1 MSEIWMKCEWNVQKY
16 VNICFA
22 VAAILCRSRV
32 QTADTSSPTQLPLP
46 YLSTT
51 PLLLHTPHSFRWRR
65 TFVKHATYK
74 STLTCSICACA
85 IAARHKTNWVRRGG
99 RGATAEWQREGR
111 RKEGGRGGGQAD
123 CVASGLAATRRMI
136 DDAKVHKL
144 PKRNKNKMN

>member
-1 MSEIWMKCEWNVQKY
+1 MNEMCKNMLTFVLQSRQFCAGQEFKLQIPVHPPSFLYPPLYHPPTPSHSPLFSLATHICQTCNVQ
-16 VNICFA
+16 VNFD
-22 VAAILCRSRV
+22 LQHLRLR
-32 QTADTSSPTQLPLP
+32 
-46 YLSTT
+46 
-51 PLLLHTPHSFRWRR
+51 
-65 TFVKHATYK
+65 
-74 STLTCSICACA
+74 
-85 IAARHKTNWVRRGG
+85 RHKTNWVRRGG